1 MLANGTCNA
10 LSNLASNVDK
20 PNDKYPNELI
30 KIMV

>member
-10 LSNLASNVDK
+10 LSNLANK